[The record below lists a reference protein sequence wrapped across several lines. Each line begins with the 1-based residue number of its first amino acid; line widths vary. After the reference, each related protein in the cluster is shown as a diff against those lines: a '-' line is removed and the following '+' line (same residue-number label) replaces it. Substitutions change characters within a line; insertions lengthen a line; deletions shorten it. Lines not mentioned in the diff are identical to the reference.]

1 LDDMRIGEVAR
12 RVGVSPST
20 LRAWERKGLVRPLR
34 AGGRHRRYTT
44 EDIARLRDVRA
55 LLTRGFA
62 PPALHSLIAGDA
74 LPEDHVV
81 GKRLRAARTKRSLS
95 LRGAAE
101 RAGVSASYLSLVERG
116 LAEPSVSLLRRVASA
131 YGGTLLEFFG
141 AAPAG
146 AAGPKLVRSGER
158 RRLRGFDRV
167 EIEDLVT
174 FPNAVLEIDIF
185 SVAPGGGS
193 GGAYS
198 HDGEEA
204 IYVLSGE
211 LDVWLDEAEHYH
223 VDAGD
228 TLYFRS
234 HQQHRWINQS
244 SATTTLF
251 WVNTPPTF

>member
-1 LDDMRIGEVAR
+1 VDGMRIGEVAR

-20 LRAWERKGLVRPLR
+20 LRAWERRGLVRPSR
-34 AGGRHRRYTT
+34 ADGRHRRYTID
-44 EDIARLRDVRA
+44 DIARLSDVRT
-55 LLTRGFA
+55 LLSRGYT
-62 PPALHSLIAGDA
+62 PPALHSLIAGESV
-74 LPEDHVV
+74 PEDPVV

-95 LRGAAE
+95 LRHAAD
-101 RAGVSASYLSLVERG
+101 RAGISASYLSLVERG
-116 LAEPSVSLLRRVASA
+116 LAEPSVSLLQRVASA

-141 AAPAG
+141 GVAPG
-146 AAGPKLVRSGER
+146 TAGPKLVRTAER

-211 LDVWLDEAEHYH
+211 LDVWLDDVEHYH
-223 VDAGD
+223 IETGD
-228 TLYFRS
+228 TLYFHS
-234 HQQHRWINQS
+234 AQQHRWMNQS
-244 SATTTLF
+244 GATTRLF

>member
-1 LDDMRIGEVAR
+1 MDDIRIGEVAR

-20 LRAWERKGLVRPLR
+20 LRAWERKGLVRPIR
-34 AGGRHRRYTT
+34 AGGRHRRYTS
-44 EDIARLRDVRA
+44 EDIVRLRDVRA

-62 PPALHSLIAGDA
+62 PPALHSLIAGETI
-74 LPEDHVV
+74 PEDPVV
-81 GKRLRAARTKRSLS
+81 GKRLRAARTRRSLS
-95 LRGAAE
+95 LRSAAE
-101 RAGVSASYLSLVERG
+101 RAGISASYLSLVERG
-116 LAEPSVSLLRRVASA
+116 LAEPSVSLLQRVASA

-146 AAGPKLVRSGER
+146 AAGPKLVRSTER

-185 SVAPGGGS
+185 NVAPGGGS

-204 IYVLSGE
+204 VYVLSGE
-211 LDVWLDEAEHYH
+211 LDIWLDDVEHYH
-223 VDAGD
+223 IEAGD
-228 TLYFRS
+228 TLYFHS
-234 HQQHRWINQS
+234 PQQHRWMNQS
-244 SATTTLF
+244 SVTTRLF